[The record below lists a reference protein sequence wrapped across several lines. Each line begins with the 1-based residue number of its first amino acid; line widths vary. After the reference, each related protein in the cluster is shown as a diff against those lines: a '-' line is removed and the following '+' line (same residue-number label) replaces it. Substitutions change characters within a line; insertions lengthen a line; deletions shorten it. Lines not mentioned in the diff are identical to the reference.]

1 MENLNA
7 LVDAAL
13 AEVEQAG
20 DIRALDDVRVKYGAR
35 RGNQCPDEGAGQ
47 VERGRAPQG
56 RGGHQ

>member
-20 DIRALDDVRVKYGAR
+20 DIRALDDVRVKYLGKK
-35 RGNQCPDEGAGQ
+35 GEITGAGRCAGEVPGQ
-47 VERGRAPQG
+47 KR
-56 RGGHQ
+56 